1 MRTSLNTGIGFI
13 SINWNKF
20 KNFIIEDSNE
30 ISKKQKKILKHF
42 NLYDV
47 FAYGEAS
54 KQLELMKEP
63 IANFARKNNL
73 FIDVYENFEKV
84 TGKNVLTTYVRKADK
99 SAEVVRD
106 IEADTTR
113 VYPKESETLYI
124 LNVNGEDTQIARNI
138 KSARE
143 DNFLENFFR
152 NLEEMAV
159 SVKNGDGRF

>member
-1 MRTSLNTGIGFI
+1 MKTSLNTGIGFI
-13 SINWNKF
+13 SVNWNRF
-20 KNFIIEDSNE
+20 KNFIMEDSNE

-47 FAYGEAS
+47 FAYSEAS

-63 IANFARKNNL
+63 IANFAKKNNIV
-73 FIDVYENFEKV
+73 IDVYENVKRDN
-84 TGKNVLTTYVRKADK
+84 GDKILTTYVRKADK
-99 SAEVVRD
+99 SAEVIRD
-106 IEADTTR
+106 IDANTKI

-124 LNVNGEDTQIARNI
+124 LNVNGEDTQIARNV
-138 KSARE
+138 KSTRE